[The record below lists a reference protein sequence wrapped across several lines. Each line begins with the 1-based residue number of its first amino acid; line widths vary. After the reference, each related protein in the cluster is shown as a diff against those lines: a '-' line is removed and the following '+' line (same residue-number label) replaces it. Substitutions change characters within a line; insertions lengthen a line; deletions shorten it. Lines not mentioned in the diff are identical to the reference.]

1 MAAASGEGMGRSAQ
15 AEAGP
20 ADERGMIDRFSHA
33 ETRRLQRELRSPLPD
48 AGDIDVGV
56 DHVDEL
62 RELWDGLV
70 AESTLVEPAVPPV
83 PPLPPLPPVAPAAPA
98 AGAAPVA
105 PSPQWPMVASAAP
118 IADPV
123 APPEWP
129 AVGPHVGTPP
139 APAADPL
146 IVLPGATPTMPGAP
160 PVTPAPAVAEPVGT
174 EDAADETADADA
186 TPDPERPSRRERRR
200 AKRRAK
206 DEARGARLELRRH
219 RILPRTFIGISLL
232 LLAGAVGAAFSGA
245 LLYAYYDWR
254 LSTNEDRVGVLAESL
269 QQRLTDAGDSIDQAQ
284 QQALAELQQR
294 AGPLIDQ
301 KSDAVAMADL
311 TPVVLP
317 STFFVSTLDENG
329 QPSVGTAFV
338 VSSDETSSLLVTS
351 YRAVA
356 ASTTQPGPAI
366 QLTNNGGD
374 PVDARLYSWDPEHDL
389 ALLSIDR
396 GGLPT
401 LTWATGDDAAVTG
414 ERVYAASGVG
424 AAGIT
429 FSPGTVLD
437 QSADGI
443 QMTAPVGSAWQGG
456 PVVTQ
461 DGKVIAVASLA
472 YQPLGFN
479 PGQVPFAAPVNA
491 ACDTLL
497 DCGA

>member
-1 MAAASGEGMGRSAQ
+1 
-15 AEAGP
+15 
-20 ADERGMIDRFSHA
+20 MIDRFSHA
-33 ETRRLQRELRSPLPD
+33 ETRRLQRELRSPLP
-48 AGDIDVGV
+48 AEGEIDVGV

-83 PPLPPLPPVAPAAPA
+83 PPVPPVAPAA
-98 AGAAPVA
+98 AAPVA
-105 PSPQWPMVASAAP
+105 PVAPPPQWPMVAPSVAP
-118 IADPV
+118 ADRV
-123 APPEWP
+123 APPAW
-129 AVGPHVGTPP
+129 
-139 APAADPL
+139 PAADPL
-146 IVLPGATPTMPGAP
+146 IVLPGATPTVPGAP
-160 PVTPAPAVAEPVGT
+160 PAPPTVAEPVEAG
-174 EDAADETADADA
+174 DAADGTAGADA

-200 AKRRAK
+200 ARRRAK

-366 QLTNNGGD
+366 QLTNDGGE

-396 GGLPT
+396 GGLPA

-479 PGQVPFAAPVNA
+479 PGQVPFAAPVEA
-491 ACDTLL
+491 ACETLL

>member
-1 MAAASGEGMGRSAQ
+1 
-15 AEAGP
+15 
-20 ADERGMIDRFSHA
+20 MIDRFSHA
-33 ETRRLQRELRSPLPD
+33 ETRRLQRELRSPLPEE
-48 AGDIDVGV
+48 GDIDMGV

-70 AESTLVEPAVPPV
+70 TESTLVEPAVPPV
-83 PPLPPLPPVAPAAPA
+83 PSVSPAAPA
-98 AGAAPVA
+98 
-105 PSPQWPMVASAAP
+105 PQWPMVGPAAPAGAVPPSAA
-118 IADPV
+118 PV

-129 AVGPHVGTPP
+129 AVVPPERTPQ
-139 APAADPL
+139 ARGADPL
-146 IVLPGATPTMPGAP
+146 IVLPDATPTVTGAP
-160 PVTPAPAVAEPVGT
+160 RRTPAVAEPAEA
-174 EDAADETADADA
+174 EDAADGHDGADA
-186 TPDPERPSRRERRR
+186 TPDGRRPSRRERRAATR
-200 AKRRAK
+200 LAK

-232 LLAGAVGAAFSGA
+232 LLAGAIGAAFSGA

-311 TPVVLP
+311 TPMVLP

-338 VSSDETSSLLVTS
+338 VSSDDTSSLLITS

-389 ALLSIDR
+389 ALLSVDR
-396 GGLPT
+396 GGLTP

-424 AAGIT
+424 AAGVT

-437 QSADGI
+437 QSAEGI

-479 PGQVPFAAPVNA
+479 PGQVPFAAPVDA

-497 DCGA
+497 DCGAN

>member
-1 MAAASGEGMGRSAQ
+1 MTPATPGMGRSAQ
-15 AEAGP
+15 AAGAT
-20 ADERGMIDRFSHA
+20 ADENSMIDRILHA
-33 ETRRLQRELRSPLPD
+33 ETRRLDRELRSPLPD
-48 AGDIDVGV
+48 DVGV

-70 AESTLVEPAVPPV
+70 AESTLVEPAVPPA
-83 PPLPPLPPVAPAAPA
+83 PPTPQRPVV
-98 AGAAPVA
+98 GTAPVA
-105 PSPQWPMVASAAP
+105 A
-118 IADPV
+118 
-123 APPEWP
+123 PEWTPVP
-129 AVGPHVGTPP
+129 AT
-139 APAADPL
+139 DPL
-146 IVLPGATPTMPGAP
+146 IVLP
-160 PVTPAPAVAEPVGT
+160 
-174 EDAADETADADA
+174 DA
-186 TPDPERPSRRERRR
+186 TPAVVPAAPDDDEPGDPETVRSSRRERR
-200 AKRRAK
+200 AARRLAK

-284 QQALAELQQR
+284 QQALAELQER
-294 AGPLIDQ
+294 AGPLIEQ

-317 STFFVSTLDENG
+317 STFFVSTFDENG
-329 QPSVGTAFV
+329 QPSVATAFV

-351 YRAVA
+351 YRAVS
-356 ASTTQPGPAI
+356 ASTTQPGPEI
-366 QLTNNGGD
+366 RLTNDGDD
-374 PVDARLYSWDPEHDL
+374 PVLASLYSWDPEHDL

-396 GGLPT
+396 GGLTP
-401 LTWATGDDAAVTG
+401 LTWATGDAAAVTG
-414 ERVYAASGVG
+414 ERVYAVSGVG
-424 AAGIT
+424 AAGVT

-437 QSADGI
+437 QSAEGI
-443 QMTAPVGSAWQGG
+443 QLTAPIGSAWQGG

-461 DGKVIAVASLA
+461 DGKVVAVASLA

>member
-1 MAAASGEGMGRSAQ
+1 MIGPGGAVGRSAQ
-15 AEAGP
+15 ASDGT
-20 ADERGMIDRFSHA
+20 ADENTMIDRFSHA
-33 ETRRLQRELRSPLPD
+33 ETRRLHRELRSPLPD
-48 AGDIDVGV
+48 EGSVDVGV

-70 AESTLVEPAVPPV
+70 AESTLVEPAVPPA
-83 PPLPPLPPVAPAAPA
+83 PPAPPVAPAAPTPQWPM

-105 PSPQWPMVASAAP
+105 PE
-118 IADPV
+118 PV
-123 APPEWP
+123 APPEW
-129 AVGPHVGTPP
+129 AT
-139 APAADPL
+139 APTVDPL
-146 IVLPGATPTMPGAP
+146 IVLPGATPTVVPAAP
-160 PVTPAPAVAEPVGT
+160 DGDEPV
-174 EDAADETADADA
+174 
-186 TPDPERPSRRERRR
+186 DPETDRPSLRERR
-200 AKRRAK
+200 AARRLVK

-232 LLAGAVGAAFSGA
+232 LLAGAIGAAFSGA

-284 QQALAELQQR
+284 QQALAELQER
-294 AGPLIDQ
+294 AGPLIEQ

-329 QPSVGTAFV
+329 QPSVATAFV

-351 YRAVA
+351 YRAVS
-356 ASTTQPGPAI
+356 ASTTQPGPEI
-366 QLTNNGGD
+366 RLTNGGAD
-374 PVDARLYSWDPEHDL
+374 PILASLYSWDPEHDL
-389 ALLSIDR
+389 AVLSIDR
-396 GGLPT
+396 GGLTP
-401 LTWATGDDAAVTG
+401 LTWATGDAAAVTG

-424 AAGIT
+424 AAGVT

-437 QSADGI
+437 QSAEGI
-443 QMTAPVGSAWQGG
+443 QMTAPIGNAWQGG

-461 DGKVIAVASLA
+461 DGEVVAVASLA

-479 PGQVPFAAPVNA
+479 PGQVPFAPPIDA
-491 ACDTLL
+491 ACETLL
-497 DCGA
+497 DCSG